1 MLTAV
6 IQELCDLVTDL
17 GGDYSTSSVS
27 VTELEIDL
35 HRARESIDRMTKE
48 IEDKTEELKRR
59 SETIMELTSKV
70 SIGSYCELYGFPPPA
85 FQIRHSDCTR
95 L

>member
-6 IQELCDLVTDL
+6 IQDLCDLVSDL

-48 IEDKTEELKRR
+48 LEDKTEELKRR
-59 SETIMELTSKV
+59 SETILDLTSKV
-70 SIGSYCELYGFPPPA
+70 S
-85 FQIRHSDCTR
+85 T
-95 L
+95 

>member
-6 IQELCDLVTDL
+6 IQELCDLVSDL

-48 IEDKTEELKRR
+48 LDDKTEELKRR
-59 SETIMELTSKV
+59 SETILELTSKV
-70 SIGSYCELYGFPPPA
+70 ILFLEFLLVKKSNVNL
-85 FQIRHSDCTR
+85 
-95 L
+95 

>member
-6 IQELCDLVTDL
+6 VQELCDLLSDL
-17 GGDYSTSSVS
+17 GSGDYSSSSVS

-35 HRARESIDRMTKE
+35 HRARENIDRMSKDLE
-48 IEDKTEELKRR
+48 EKNEELKRR
-59 SETIMELTSKV
+59 SETIMELTSRV
-70 SIGSYCELYGFPPPA
+70 RNLRF
-85 FQIRHSDCTR
+85 

>member
-1 MLTAV
+1 MV
-6 IQELCDLVTDL
+6 SDL

-48 IEDKTEELKRR
+48 LEEKTEELKRR
-59 SETIMELTSKV
+59 SETIMELTSRV
-70 SIGSYCELYGFPPPA
+70 SVYSRG
-85 FQIRHSDCTR
+85 
-95 L
+95 